1 LQGDAELFAEAFV
14 DAPTA
19 FAVGHSRNNALQF
32 LQRCWVTRHGKAVAD
47 VIVCAGRPQ
56 WKKGQEQGKQAEQG
70 GRQKHRLERAGT
82 ASGIDARP
90 SSFDGVEPY
99 GPARKV
105 PAKSNPE

>member
-1 LQGDAELFAEAFV
+1 MAKLSPMSSC
-14 DAPTA
+14 APA
-19 FAVGHSRNNALQF
+19 ARSG
-32 LQRCWVTRHGKAVAD
+32 
-47 VIVCAGRPQ
+47 
-56 WKKGQEQGKQAEQG
+56 KKGQEQGKQAEQG